1 VSDNGQTFGDDRW
14 DHKLVPYERSIRYPN
29 ELRNVVSLKTTKAAT
44 LRKKTYLNA
53 AIHRSSRRP
62 KGAGTIRRMRSSD

>member
-14 DHKLVPYERSIRYPN
+14 DHKLVPYERSIK
-29 ELRNVVSLKTTKAAT
+29 VSQRAAERRLLKTTKAAT

>member
-1 VSDNGQTFGDDRW
+1 MIVGTTSWCPTSG
-14 DHKLVPYERSIRYPN
+14 LSRYPN